1 MQITMK
7 LEATWEDLQFEFAD
21 VVPSLIVLFSVEWMI
36 SIKLFEVVANVGNP
50 LLCSGVIAV
59 PSGPKSHTLTVILAV
74 LAPNQDGVKN
84 RENQDY

>member
-74 LAPNQDGVKN
+74 LAPSQDGVKN